1 MGLRIFLC
9 APTCRM
15 VDQPQHDDESFNQD
29 NAGTGAEISTENDV
43 PANLHDGP
51 ATRGQGATTLRK
63 ATRRVYVYDRQMTA
77 RKDSPSSFLVLVFFV
92 A

>member
-1 MGLRIFLC
+1 MVVLIFFSG
-9 APTCRM
+9 A
-15 VDQPQHDDESFNQD
+15 DQPHGDESQD
-29 NAGTGAEISTENDV
+29 NFGIGAEISTENGV
-43 PANLHDGP
+43 SANLHDGP

-77 RKDSPSSFLVLVFFV
+77 RKDAPSSFLVLVFFV

>member
-29 NAGTGAEISTENDV
+29 NAGTGAEISTENGAGTGAEISTENGV
-43 PANLHDGP
+43 SAILHDGP
-51 ATRGQGATTLRK
+51 DGAPRSAPGSCARIAIRGKR
-63 ATRRVYVYDRQMTA
+63 
-77 RKDSPSSFLVLVFFV
+77 
-92 A
+92 